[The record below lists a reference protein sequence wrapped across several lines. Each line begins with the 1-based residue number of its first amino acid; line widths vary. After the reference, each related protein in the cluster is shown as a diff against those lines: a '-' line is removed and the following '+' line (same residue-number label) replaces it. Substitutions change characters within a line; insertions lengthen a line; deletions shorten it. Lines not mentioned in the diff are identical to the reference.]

1 MHLSSEYNTDM
12 LIWIVLRNIIA
23 LVKLRTARRKVFFFF
38 FFKPLAGVGHCQT
51 KQQINW
57 ISAVAVL
64 FIMALFSSIGN
75 FNIQ

>member
-38 FFKPLAGVGHCQT
+38 FKPLAGVGHCQT

-64 FIMALFSSIGN
+64 FIMALFSSTGN